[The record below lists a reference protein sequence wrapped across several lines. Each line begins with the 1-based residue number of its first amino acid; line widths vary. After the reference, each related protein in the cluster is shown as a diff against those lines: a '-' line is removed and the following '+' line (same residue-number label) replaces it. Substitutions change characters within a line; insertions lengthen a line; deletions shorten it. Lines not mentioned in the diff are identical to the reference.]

1 METMNFT
8 GTEQISISR
17 QAVVDLVELKDKFD
31 LIVESLELMSD
42 REFMDSYRE
51 SKEQIKKRE
60 FDDFS

>member
-1 METMNFT
+1 MNFT